1 MVAYVS
7 YKVGFR
13 KWLIASLKDG
23 TDGSQRVV
31 QGRVFMMVSAS
42 RKVGVSKERKNGGM
56 GEEEKK
62 ME

>member
-1 MVAYVS
+1 MAN
-7 YKVGFR
+7 
-13 KWLIASLKDG
+13 ASLKDG

-62 ME
+62 REY